1 MNRIFRIIFAK
12 INLLV
17 RMAII
22 VSLVGY
28 SFSTVDAAMHGD
40 SLTYAALEQSM
51 ADMDHSTVEMADYD
65 HHQRPQSPDDAS
77 KTDKQNCC
85 ENFCSNAALVNL
97 CATFGAAR
105 MTSLRFV
112 HFDEQLAK
120 GELAPIHNPPSA

>member
-1 MNRIFRIIFAK
+1 MSD
-12 INLLV
+12 V
-17 RMAII
+17 
-22 VSLVGY
+22 
-28 SFSTVDAAMHGD
+28 
-40 SLTYAALEQSM
+40 
-51 ADMDHSTVEMADYD
+51 DHSTAEMADAD
-65 HHQRPQSPDDAS
+65 HHQHSQAPDDTS
-77 KTDKQNCC
+77 KSDNQNCC